1 MKRLSYILGFL
12 TVALFLLSVGSVAK
26 ADAVD
31 PAIGVKGCTGECST
45 TWTGST
51 TFTFN
56 CTTSGGCTFDTGGFD
71 LASGMITSFDIH
83 SDTALIFTALFGE
96 TVTPSG
102 VPTTDATLSGF
113 TVVPCCAI
121 ELALATD
128 TTPTIFSPFQFE
140 IQAADGESGTLII
153 SSPEPGTLILLG
165 TGLSALG
172 LRRLRRK
179 ARA

>member
-1 MKRLSYILGFL
+1 MKRLSYILGL
-12 TVALFLLSVGSVAK
+12 VTVTLLLLSVGSVAK

-31 PAIGVKGCTGECST
+31 PAIGVKGCSGECST

-51 TFTFN
+51 TITFD
-56 CTTSGGCTFDTGGFD
+56 CVTVGGCTIDTGGFD
-71 LASGMITSFDIH
+71 LVSGMITSFDIH

-102 VPTTDATLSGF
+102 VSTTDATLSGF
-113 TVVPCCAI
+113 TVLPCCAP
-121 ELALATD
+121 D
-128 TTPTIFSPFQFE
+128 PPQTIFSPFQLE
-140 IQAADGESGTLII
+140 IQAQDGESGTLII